1 MSASAKSSK
10 FTEAV
15 HRMIVGQRKLINM
28 HLTGIID
35 KADEK
40 AAGDAEAAV
49 IGNRRQARG
58 EGEEE

>member
-28 HLTGIID
+28 YLTGIID

-40 AAGDAEAAV
+40 AAADAEAAV
-49 IGNRRQARG
+49 MGNRRQARG